1 MNSDSENE
9 CLIEERSS
17 DEEFS
22 SSESESDDDCLDSA
36 RDWCQIDVTSPLP
49 SHPKFPFTG
58 NPGIKVCIG
67 DSGDP
72 FEYFNLFL
80 DDEMFSFIV
89 EETNRYA
96 ESFFENAE
104 LTPGSRALKWKNTN
118 KEEMKRF
125 IALLLLQ
132 GVVQKPVEQWFWSKR
147 PILSTPFFGKVMG
160 EVRYGLLMKFLH
172 FANNES
178 SSDLDHNTKLKKIR
192 EFHNLIVHK
201 FKSVY
206 VPKPDISV
214 DESLIAYKG
223 RLSWKQYIPQ
233 KRARF
238 GIKLFQLCESESGYI
253 WNSLIYTGKGTAFNE
268 NYNDYGLST
277 KSVLTLIHEL
287 KGKGYCLS
295 TDNFYTSPELAELLI
310 DSKTD
315 ICGTLRPNRKGLPVS
330 FKSSTLKKGEIIA
343 FQKGKMCVL
352 KWKDKKPLHM
362 LSTFHNADMME
373 VKAKKGDSVKLKPKA
388 VVFYNNSMG
397 GGVLIDQI
405 SVYLTILLP
414 EINSENTTRRFFDIC

>member
-1 MNSDSENE
+1 M
-9 CLIEERSS
+9 EERSS

-80 DDEMFSFIV
+80 DNEMFSFIV

-118 KEEMKRF
+118 KEEMKRL
-125 IALLLLQ
+125 IALLLLE

-147 PILSTPFFGKVMG
+147 PILSTPFFGKVM
-160 EVRYGLLMKFLH
+160 
-172 FANNES
+172 
-178 SSDLDHNTKLKKIR
+178 
-192 EFHNLIVHK
+192 
-201 FKSVY
+201 
-206 VPKPDISV
+206 
-214 DESLIAYKG
+214 
-223 RLSWKQYIPQ
+223 
-233 KRARF
+233 
-238 GIKLFQLCESESGYI
+238 
-253 WNSLIYTGKGTAFNE
+253 GTAFNE

-310 DSKTD
+310 DCKTD

-397 GGVLIDQI
+397 GVDRSDQCLSYYPVARNQQRKYYKKIFRHLLNQIVWNSFVIFKKNGRILNHIRFRMKLIERLIEEGGSD
-405 SVYLTILLP
+405 SSSRNFASLTFLKM
-414 EINSENTTRRFFDIC
+414 

>member
-22 SSESESDDDCLDSA
+22 STESESDDDCLDSA

-80 DDEMFSFIV
+80 VDQMFSFIV

-132 GVVQKPVEQWFWSKR
+132 GVVQKPVEQWFWSKS

-201 FKSVY
+201 FKAVY

-233 KRARF
+233 KRACF

-287 KGKGYCLS
+287 KGKVYCLY

-315 ICGTLRPNRKGLPVS
+315 ICGTLRPDRKGLPVS

-362 LSTFHNADMME
+362 LSTFHTADLME

-388 VVFYNNSMG
+388 VVFYNNSI
-397 GGVLIDQI
+397 GGVDR
-405 SVYLTILLP
+405 S
-414 EINSENTTRRFFDIC
+414 D